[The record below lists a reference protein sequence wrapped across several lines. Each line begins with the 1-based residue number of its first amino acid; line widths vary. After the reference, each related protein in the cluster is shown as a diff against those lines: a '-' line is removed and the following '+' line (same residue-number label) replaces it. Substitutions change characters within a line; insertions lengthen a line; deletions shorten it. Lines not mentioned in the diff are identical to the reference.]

1 MQEVAEDTATPA
13 LGDYAERIHA
23 AAERCARIVRTFL
36 AIARQS
42 KVTMRRLAPAD
53 LALSALDLLQ
63 CGLQADGI
71 EVVCDVPS
79 DLAPVMG
86 DPDQLQQVLMN
97 LIMNAKQALGGQPL
111 PRCIAVT
118 GRNVDAGVEIT
129 VADNGPG
136 VPESLRS
143 RLFDPFFTTKP
154 TGTGS
159 GVGLAV
165 SRGVVEAHGG
175 SLQFV
180 QSSTGAQFVIGLP
193 AVANEAALV
202 QEADLASASDHCV
215 R

>member
-1 MQEVAEDTATPA
+1 
-13 LGDYAERIHA
+13 
-23 AAERCARIVRTFL
+23 
-36 AIARQS
+36 
-42 KVTMRRLAPAD
+42 
-53 LALSALDLLQ
+53 
-63 CGLQADGI
+63 LQASRI

-79 DLAPVMG
+79 DLAMILG
-86 DPDQLQQVLMN
+86 DLDQLQQVLIN
-97 LIMNAKQALGGQPL
+97 LLMNAKQALEGQPV
-111 PRCIAVT
+111 PRRIAVS

-180 QSSTGAQFVIGLP
+180 QSATGAQFVIRLP
-193 AVANEAALV
+193 ATADDIAVMQETKPASEADEAAV
-202 QEADLASASDHCV
+202 GRDGWARSVVRIGEGRTEA
-215 R
+215 